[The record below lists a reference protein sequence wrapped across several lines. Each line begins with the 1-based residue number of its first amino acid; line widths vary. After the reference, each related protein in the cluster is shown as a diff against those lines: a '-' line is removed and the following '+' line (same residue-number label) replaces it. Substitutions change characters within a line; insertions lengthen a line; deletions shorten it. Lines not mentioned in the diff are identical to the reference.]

1 MTFGPEAQALLD
13 AHKIRILAILEQQ
26 PAAAAELPR
35 RWPMSRPLLRHLL
48 DQLEL
53 EGEVMVVARDRR
65 SRARVYG
72 INPYPR
78 SSVPLERFRRAG

>member
-1 MTFGPEAQALLD
+1 MNFGPEAQALLA
-13 AHKIRILAILEQQ
+13 AHKTRILALLQQQ
-26 PAAAAELPR
+26 PATAAELPR
-35 RWPMSRPLLRHLL
+35 RWPISRPLLRHLL

-53 EGEVMVVARDRR
+53 EGEVMVVARDRG

-78 SSVPLERFRRAG
+78 SRLTPEGYRRAG